1 MAQFLKENRAKR
13 SLEIDSTV
21 ITLAIITLSLALVV
35 YSVIKGVQKVA
46 AKKTD
51 NILSEV
57 ESQKS
62 TISKAKSIRF
72 FIK

>member
-1 MAQFLKENRAKR
+1 MVQFLKENRAKR

-57 ESQKS
+57 ESQKVVS
-62 TISKAKSIRF
+62 PRQKV
-72 FIK
+72 